1 MSNNNQDLMEAKVKE
16 LHEIKDKIINYPSEE
31 QLQERFQKHRFTAR
45 KRIEQLMDP
54 GSFVELDMLV
64 THHSSYFNMDK
75 RKIPAEGVITGYGK
89 INGRLAYVYS
99 QDFLALGGSFG
110 EMHGNKILKVM
121 MRAIEAGAPVIGLL
135 ESGGLRLHE
144 VMGPMVKFGELF
156 YANTLA
162 SGVIPQIS
170 AIMGSVAGGQ
180 AYSPGL
186 TDFII
191 MTKDS
196 SMFIAGPA
204 FVRTQ
209 LGCNISEEELG
220 GAQVHSKQSGVAD
233 FVMEDD
239 ESCLSHIKELLSYL
253 PSNNREKAPCK
264 EYVETGYGESKDFY
278 SAAANPK
285 RPFDMH
291 MVIEGVVDD
300 GKFFEVKG
308 GYARSMI
315 CGFSRFNG
323 HSAGIV
329 ANQSMVLGGCIDC
342 KAAEKA
348 ARFVRFCDA
357 FNIPVVTFQDSPA
370 FLIGQEEEKN
380 GIIRRGAKLLHAYS
394 EATVPKITVM
404 IRNAYAGAQIA
415 MGSKML
421 GADYVFAWPTAK
433 IASVGAETAA
443 SIIFR
448 KEIDKAPDPAA
459 LYREKIQEYTDK
471 FLNPFYAASRQDID
485 DVIDPRDTRKM
496 IINAM
501 EASLN
506 KTVVR
511 PWRKHS
517 NIPL

>member
-1 MSNNNQDLMEAKVKE
+1 MSNSAQDLMEAKIKE
-16 LHEIKDKIINYPSEE
+16 LHEIKNKIINYPSGE
-31 QLQERFQKHRFTAR
+31 QLQERFRKHRLTAR

-64 THHSSYFNMDK
+64 THHSTYFNMDK

-89 INGRLAYVYS
+89 IAGRLAYIYA

-121 MRAIEAGAPVIGLL
+121 MRAMESGAPIIGLL

-144 VMGPMVKFGELF
+144 VMGPMVKLGELF
-156 YANTLA
+156 YANTMA

-186 TDFII
+186 TDFIV

-209 LGCNISEEELG
+209 TGRQVSEEDLG
-220 GAQVHSKQSGVAD
+220 GAAVHATQSGVAD
-233 FVMEDD
+233 FVADDD
-239 ESCLSHIKELLSYL
+239 ESCLLHIKELLSYL
-253 PSNNREKAPCK
+253 PANNKEKAPVK
-264 EYVETGYGESKDFY
+264 EYLETRPGEIKDFY
-278 SAAANPK
+278 SAAVHPK

-291 MVIEGVVDD
+291 TVIEGVADD
-300 GKFFEVKG
+300 GKLFEVKSN
-308 GYARSMI
+308 YAKSMI
-315 CGFSRFNG
+315 CGFGRFNG
-323 HSAGIV
+323 RAAGIV
-329 ANQSMVLGGCIDC
+329 ANQSTVLGGCIDC
-342 KAAEKA
+342 HAAEKA

-357 FNIPVVTFQDSPA
+357 FNIPLVTLQDSPA
-370 FLIGQEEEKN
+370 FMIGPDEEQK
-380 GIIRRGAKLLHAYS
+380 GIISRGAKLLHAYA
-394 EATVPKITVM
+394 EATVPKVTIM

-448 KEIDKAPDPAA
+448 KEIDQAPDPAA

-485 DVIDPRDTRKM
+485 DVIDPKDTRKM
-496 IINAM
+496 IISALD
-501 EASLN
+501 ASLN
-506 KTVVR
+506 KAVVR